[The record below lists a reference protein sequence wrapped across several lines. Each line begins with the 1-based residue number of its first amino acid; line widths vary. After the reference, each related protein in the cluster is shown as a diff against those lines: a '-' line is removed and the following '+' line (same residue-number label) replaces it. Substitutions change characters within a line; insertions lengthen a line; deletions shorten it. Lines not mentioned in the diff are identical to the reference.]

1 MVLRD
6 NPFSCH
12 IDIVF
17 RIFVSEN
24 TQVLGKLYAQEA
36 SVVWNGNN
44 VKGVEDFF
52 NNLPTS
58 EHTINS
64 LDCQPVSGKVDYA
77 MVVPAKTLAI

>member
-1 MVLRD
+1 MVRNFRGRILESSVGIFPFLSLLAMVLRD

-36 SVVWNGNN
+36 SVVWNG
-44 VKGVEDFF
+44 K
-52 NNLPTS
+52 
-58 EHTINS
+58 
-64 LDCQPVSGKVDYA
+64 
-77 MVVPAKTLAI
+77 